1 MTTKAKCFALANEHG
16 LTIDYA
22 FDRKSTLKS
31 SSVDLP
37 DGFIDY
43 DGRTGLCFET
53 YECSA
58 KNFWK
63 AVYDDVESTIA
74 MKDKWQKVSYLEEV
88 IA

>member
-16 LTIDYA
+16 LTIDYS
-22 FDRKSTLKS
+22 FDDWRKS

-43 DGRTGLCFET
+43 DGRTGLCFES
-53 YECSA
+53 YDLSA
-58 KNFWK
+58 KDFWK
-63 AVYDDVESTIA
+63 AVYDDVRSTIA
-74 MKDKWQKVSYLEEV
+74 MKDKWQKVSYSEQE

>member
-16 LTIDYA
+16 LTIDYS
-22 FDRKSTLKS
+22 FDRWCKS

-37 DGFIDY
+37 DGFIDF

-58 KNFWK
+58 KDFWK
-63 AVYDDVESTIA
+63 AVYYDAESIVA
-74 MKDKWQKVSYLEEV
+74 MKHKWQKVSYSDEV
-88 IA
+88 VA